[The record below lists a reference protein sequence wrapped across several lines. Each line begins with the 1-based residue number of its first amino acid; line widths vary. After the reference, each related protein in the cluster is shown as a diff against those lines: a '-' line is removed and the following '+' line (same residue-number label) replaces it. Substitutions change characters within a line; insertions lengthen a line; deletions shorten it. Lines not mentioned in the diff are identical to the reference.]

1 MKNGRQLFA
10 STACALLMFGI
21 STARAV
27 DDNNEFASRI
37 AAGTNV
43 VLFKV
48 HDVTPIKNDDGVVT
62 ECEFGVTL
70 YNRSPD
76 SVENALLNLSWK
88 DDAISDVIAQ
98 EAKEA
103 KEAKKFQKEVN
114 SLKSSAEYK
123 TTASLETPALT
134 ASISLPAIKP
144 FRQVSLKSKIASDR
158 CFLMVNDASFTLEN
172 CNIISADASVRSSR
186 SLISKA
192 NKAAAGNCMSLFKY
206 VSARDPEY
214 YREFQKVSFNDEA
227 KQRQEAR
234 KKDVDALQDS
244 YKAMLDSL
252 NKITET
258 LAIK

>member
-21 STARAV
+21 STARAA

-48 HDVTPIKNDDGVVT
+48 HDVTPVKNDDGVVT

-88 DDAISDVIAQ
+88 DEAISDVIAQ

-103 KEAKKFQKEVN
+103 KNEVN
-114 SLKSSAEYK
+114 SLKASAERK

-134 ASISLPAIKP
+134 ASINLPAIKP

-172 CNIISADASVRSSR
+172 CNIITADSSVRSSR

-192 NKAAAGNCMSLFKY
+192 NKAAASNCMSLFKY

-234 KKDVDALQDS
+234 KKDEDALQDS

>member
-10 STACALLMFGI
+10 STACALLMFGV
-21 STARAV
+21 SAARAA

-48 HDVTPIKNDDGVVT
+48 HDVTPIKNEDGEVT
-62 ECEFGVTL
+62 DCEFGVTL

-88 DDAISDVIAQ
+88 DEAISDVIAQ
-98 EAKEA
+98 ESKDAKN
-103 KEAKKFQKEVN
+103 EVN
-114 SLKSSAEYK
+114 SLKSSVERK

-134 ASISLPAIKP
+134 ASINLPAIKP

-172 CNIISADASVRSSR
+172 CNIISSDTSVRSSR
-186 SLISKA
+186 SLVSKA

-206 VSARDPEY
+206 VSVRDPEY

-234 KKDVDALQDS
+234 KKDVDELQDS
-244 YKAMLDSL
+244 YKAMLENL

>member
-10 STACALLMFGI
+10 STACALLMFGV
-21 STARAV
+21 SAARAA

-48 HDVTPIKNDDGVVT
+48 HDVTPIKNEDGEVT
-62 ECEFGVTL
+62 DCEFGVTL

-88 DDAISDVIAQ
+88 DEAISDVIAQ
-98 EAKEA
+98 ESKDAKN
-103 KEAKKFQKEVN
+103 EVN
-114 SLKSSAEYK
+114 SLKSSVERK

-134 ASISLPAIKP
+134 ASINLPAIKP

-172 CNIISADASVRSSR
+172 CNIISSDTSVRASR
-186 SLISKA
+186 SLVSKA

-206 VSARDPEY
+206 VSVRDPEY

-234 KKDVDALQDS
+234 KKDVDELQDS
-244 YKAMLDSL
+244 YKAMLENL

>member
-10 STACALLMFGI
+10 STACALLMLGI
-21 STARAV
+21 SAACAA

-48 HDVTPIKNDDGVVT
+48 HDVAPIKNEDGVVT
-62 ECEFGVTL
+62 DCEFGVTL

-88 DDAISDVIAQ
+88 DEAISDVIAQ
-98 EAKEA
+98 ESKDAKN
-103 KEAKKFQKEVN
+103 EVN
-114 SLKSSAEYK
+114 SLKSSVERK

-134 ASISLPAIKP
+134 ASINLPAIKP

-172 CNIISADASVRSSR
+172 CNIISSDTSVRSSR
-186 SLISKA
+186 SLVSKA

-206 VSARDPEY
+206 VSVRDPEY

-234 KKDVDALQDS
+234 KKDVDELQDS
-244 YKAMLDSL
+244 YKAMLENL